1 MSVWLISIPNDRGSS
16 KQWEELQ
23 GQTMARG
30 FGDVAQFRLP
40 IKNMKVGTL
49 DSLMALSDDIAK
61 IDTFLD
67 NTVKK
72 TEKTVADLL
81 TRDDKDA
88 KGGNNPQEQKE
99 QSVQLFV
106 ERDRSMC
113 VCFVLFVFF
122 CGWMIDQS

>member
-16 KQWEELQ
+16 KQWDELT
-23 GQTMARG
+23 GQTVGRG
-30 FGDVAQFRLP
+30 LGEVTQFRLP
-40 IKNMKVGTL
+40 TKNMKVGTL

-61 IDTFLD
+61 VDTFLD

-81 TRDDKDA
+81 SRDDKDG
-88 KGGNNPQEQKE
+88 KGNQQAQEQKE
-99 QSVQLFV
+99 QAVQLFV

-113 VCFVLFVFF
+113 
-122 CGWMIDQS
+122 